1 MALNP
6 RNLPCNSPR
15 RDVKGG
21 KKFVVYKTTNL
32 INGKV
37 YVGVTKRKSHERGYI
52 GCGVTS
58 QRSAERRTAR
68 GVSGFCVAVAKY
80 GYENFVSEIL
90 HDFDCESD
98 AYEMEAKIVT
108 PEFVSSQNSYNL
120 CAGGYCAKPVL
131 KMLAHR
137 DEVIERYA
145 AGESLVSIAKS
156 FGVSHP
162 TVKQV
167 LPQETAI
174 RPRNH
179 WIKQGKKNKAIICN
193 ESGEV
198 FSSLT
203 DAGIKLYGRA
213 SGASSIRSQLSG
225 VYKTAKGLT
234 FKYAA

>member
-1 MALNP
+1 MPKNP
-6 RNLPCNSPR
+6 RDLPCNRPKR
-15 RDVKGG
+15 EVKGG

-37 YVGVTKRKSHERGYI
+37 YIGVTKRSSHERGYI

-58 QRSAERRTAR
+58 QRSAARRTAR
-68 GVSGFCVAVAKY
+68 GIRGFCVAVAKY
-80 GYENFVSEIL
+80 GYENFVSEVL
-90 HDFDCESD
+90 HDFDCEQD
-98 AYEMEAKIVT
+98 AYAMEAETVT
-108 PEFVSSQNSYNL
+108 KEFVSSKNSYNL
-120 CAGGYCAKPVL
+120 CAGGHCAKPL
-131 KMLAHR
+131 PKMLAHQ
-137 DEVIERYA
+137 DEIIERYA

-156 FGVSHP
+156 FGVSHS

-167 LPQETAI
+167 LPEKTVI

-179 WIKQGKKNKAIICN
+179 WIKVGKKNKSVICN
-193 ESGEV
+193 ETGEV

-203 DAGIKLYGRA
+203 EAGIKFYGRP
-213 SGASSIRSQLSG
+213 SGASSIRSQICG